1 MKLIITRIILPLFI
15 LTSVGLNTHASESNH
30 SLQAIKQISH
40 PQANRYGAGQ
50 PEATAFSTIAKAGI
64 KHVINLRP
72 PAETPSF
79 NEAAIVTEAGMAY
92 YNIPISGNGDLTRA
106 NVMLVDKVL
115 REIGDESALL
125 HCSSSNRVGAV
136 MALKAVW
143 LEGAS
148 IDEGIAIGQQWGLTK
163 MQPVVEKLLTQ

>member
-1 MKLIITRIILPLFI
+1 MKTTIIRIILPLLI
-15 LTSVGLNTHASESNH
+15 LMGVGLNSHASENTH
-30 SLQAIKQISH
+30 DLQEIKYISQ

-72 PAETPSF
+72 PAETPDF

-92 YNIPISGNGDLTRA
+92 YNIPISGSDDLTRA
-106 NVMLVDKVL
+106 NIMLVDKVL

-148 IDEGIAIGQQWGLTK
+148 VDEGIAIGQQWGLTK
-163 MQPVVEKLLTQ
+163 LQPVVERLLTE